1 MKVHVISLA
10 RAVERRIKICR
21 RLDEFA
27 IPYELFDAVDGS
39 TMDMHAKRASID
51 GLRFWCAMGRNAFD
65 GEIGCALSHYGVWR
79 KAFAEV
85 DSEPICVLEDDAEIS
100 DGFKIALREIETKI
114 DASKPQV
121 VLLSNHDGQ
130 LVFADGYVITRSAAE
145 DIAAANSPIKRP
157 FDHWWKWRDMGL
169 VEVFRYDPPVVSQDI
184 HQTTIGRAK
193 ALCQMGLA
201 EKIWWKMKRLIG
213 QMILALLPDRG

>member
-1 MKVHVISLA
+1 MKVYVISLA
-10 RAVERRIKICR
+10 RVIDRRMKICR
-21 RLDEFA
+21 RLDELT
-27 IPYELFDAVDGS
+27 IPYEVFDAIDGPA
-39 TMDMHAKRASID
+39 MDAHDKRASID
-51 GLRFWCAMGRNAFD
+51 RLRFWCAMGRNAFE

-79 KAFAEV
+79 KGFAAV
-85 DSEPICVLEDDAEIS
+85 DAGPICVLEDDADIY
-100 DGFKIALREIETKI
+100 DGFNAALREIEAKL
-114 DASKPQV
+114 DKAKPQV
-121 VLLSNHDGQ
+121 VLLSNHEGQ
-130 LVFADGYVITRSAAE
+130 FVFADGYVITRSAAE
-145 DIAAANSPIKRP
+145 AIAVENSPIKRP